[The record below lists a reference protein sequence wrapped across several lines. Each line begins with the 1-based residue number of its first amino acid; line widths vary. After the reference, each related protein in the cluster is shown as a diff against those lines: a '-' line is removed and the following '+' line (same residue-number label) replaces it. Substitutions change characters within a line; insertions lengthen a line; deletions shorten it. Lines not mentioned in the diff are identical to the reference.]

1 VICDEEREK
10 KKLRSRPICFSLFKI
25 FLFFQDSAVFGCPLE
40 RQCMAP
46 DAQLKERNL
55 IKIKQEN
62 QPSSFSGLLATK
74 KKDEEENNGHVVFKS
89 NIGGLAGK

>member
-1 VICDEEREK
+1 
-10 KKLRSRPICFSLFKI
+10 
-25 FLFFQDSAVFGCPLE
+25 
-40 RQCMAP
+40 MAP
-46 DAQLKERNL
+46 DAQVKERNL

-89 NIGGLAGK
+89 NIGK